1 MVGLQLGDTTT
12 SGTPQALALTPSLL
26 GRSTLFLCN
35 TTAGPVHAG
44 PARGWEKVS
53 KWLHLQD
60 VYPPV
65 LLLCTALCR
74 TAPRGQTDVPLD
86 VSTPCTEAVNVP
98 LTPSLGSGRLS
109 SCIAASSVPLAMNQL
124 QTNASDVVVPCWR
137 VLPLGLGAASNVA
150 NLQGC
155 AGIASGYSSN
165 KYPQTSTTNAQRH
178 DKGFHSRL
186 SSALTASLFTQYQLS
201 IKSDSI

>member
-1 MVGLQLGDTTT
+1 VGLQLGDTTKT

-44 PARGWEKVS
+44 PARGWERFQNGGTCKTCILQFYCS
-53 KWLHLQD
+53 ALHSAEPHRAVRQ
-60 VYPPV
+60 
-65 LLLCTALCR
+65 
-74 TAPRGQTDVPLD
+74 GVPLD

-109 SCIAASSVPLAMNQL
+109 SCIAASSVPLATNQL
-124 QTNASDVVVPCWR
+124 QTNASDIVVPCWR

-150 NLQGC
+150 NLQGY

-186 SSALTASLFTQYQLS
+186 SLALTASLFTQYQLS